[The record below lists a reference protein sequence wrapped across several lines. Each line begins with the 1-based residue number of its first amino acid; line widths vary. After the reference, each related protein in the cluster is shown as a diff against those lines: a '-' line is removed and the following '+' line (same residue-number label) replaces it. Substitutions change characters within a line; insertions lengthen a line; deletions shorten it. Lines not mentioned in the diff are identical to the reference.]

1 MRSKLM
7 IWLVLWSFMGMM
19 TTPLQAAMV
28 STPEMITS
36 EQAHYDREE
45 LKSLLTRDDVQEK
58 LQAYGVTQDQA
69 EQRVAAMTNSE
80 VAELNAKIQDA
91 PAGGIVGVIVLIFV
105 VFIITDVIGATDIFP
120 FVRPVN

>member
-45 LKSLLTRDDVQEK
+45 LKSLLTRDDVQDK
-58 LQAYGVTQDQA
+58 LQAYGVTQEQA
-69 EQRVAAMTNSE
+69 EQRVAAMTSSE

>member
-45 LKSLLTRDDVQEK
+45 LKSLLTRDDVQDK

-69 EQRVAAMTNSE
+69 EQRVAAMTG
-80 VAELNAKIQDA
+80 L
-91 PAGGIVGVIVLIFV
+91 
-105 VFIITDVIGATDIFP
+105 
-120 FVRPVN
+120 

>member
-28 STPEMITS
+28 STPDMIAS

-45 LKSLLTRDDVQEK
+45 LKSLLTRDDVQDQ
-58 LQAYGVTQDQA
+58 LQAYGVTQAQA

>member
-19 TTPLQAAMV
+19 TTPLQAAML
-28 STPEMITS
+28 STPDMIAT
-36 EQAHYDREE
+36 EQAQYDREE
-45 LKSLLTRDDVQEK
+45 LKSLLSRDDVQSQLE
-58 LQAYGVTQDQA
+58 AYGVTAAEA
-69 EQRVAAMTNSE
+69 EQRVASMTDSE
-80 VAELNAKIQDA
+80 VAKLNAEIQDA
-91 PAGGIVGVIVLIFV
+91 PAGGIVGAIVLIFV

>member
-19 TTPLQAAMV
+19 TTPLQAAML
-28 STPEMITS
+28 STPDMIAS
-36 EQAHYDREE
+36 EQAQYDREE
-45 LKSLLTRDDVQEK
+45 LKSLLSRDDVQSQLE
-58 LQAYGVTQDQA
+58 AYGVTAAEA
-69 EQRVAAMTNSE
+69 EQRVASMTDSE
-80 VAELNAKIQDA
+80 VAELNAEIQDA
-91 PAGGIVGVIVLIFV
+91 PAGGIVGAIVLIFV

>member
-19 TTPLQAAMV
+19 TTPLQAAIL
-28 STPEMITS
+28 STPDMIAT
-36 EQAHYDREE
+36 EQAQYDREE
-45 LKSLLTRDDVQEK
+45 LKSLLSRDDVQSQLE
-58 LQAYGVTQDQA
+58 AYGVTAAEA
-69 EQRVAAMTNSE
+69 EQRVASMTDSE
-80 VAELNAKIQDA
+80 VAKLNAEIQDA
-91 PAGGIVGVIVLIFV
+91 PAGGIVGAIVLIFV

>member
-1 MRSKLM
+1 MRSKLT

-45 LKSLLTRDDVQEK
+45 LKSLLTRDDVRDK
-58 LQAYGVTQDQA
+58 LQAYGVTLEQA
-69 EQRVAAMTNSE
+69 EQRVAAMTSSE
-80 VAELNAKIQDA
+80 VA
-91 PAGGIVGVIVLIFV
+91 
-105 VFIITDVIGATDIFP
+105 
-120 FVRPVN
+120 

>member
-7 IWLVLWSFMGMM
+7 IWVVLWSFMGMM

-28 STPEMITS
+28 STPDMISS

-45 LKSLLTRDDVQEK
+45 LKSLLTRDDVQNK
-58 LQAYGVTQDQA
+58 LQAYGVTPAQA
-69 EQRVAAMTNSE
+69 EQRVAAMTNNE
-80 VAELNAKIQDA
+80 VAELNAVIQDA
-91 PAGGIVGVIVLIFV
+91 PAGGIVGAIVLIFV
-105 VFIITDVIGATDIFP
+105 VFIITDVVGATDIFP